1 MSLSQVQLESDSSTA
16 VIWLQGRGCFPWQ
29 LMRDRHE
36 IQFLLSELSAWQVSH
51 SYHEGNQAANLLAS
65 LRTTPGET
73 VLQPAQFEEDLQSIL
88 VNDVAGQAFT
98 RLVAK

>member
-1 MSLSQVQLESDSSTA
+1 MDLSQVQLESDSSTA
-16 VIWLQGRGCFPWQ
+16 VIWLQGRRCFPWQ

-36 IQFLLSELSAWQVSH
+36 IQFLLSGLSAWQVSH
-51 SYHEGNQAANLLAS
+51 SYRESNQAADLLAS

-73 VLQPAQFEEDLQSIL
+73 VLQSAQFGEDLKSIL
-88 VNDVAGQAFT
+88 AKDAAGQIFT